1 MGLSDIPV
9 DITQL
14 TMLEQINVSNNKL
27 NNLKRIEQLPNL
39 KKIDASNN
47 QISALHQEMLDMWS
61 IESLYLYGNPI
72 VNTNPQLAQ
81 IENNQ
86 DGLKKALQQYFGG
99 AGGSSIQGL
108 SSGGLGGQ
116 IGGNYGLSG
125 GSGGFSTTA
134 LPQNSAGGGMGSYGG
149 NHASTVGLNKNFG
162 AGMQPSAY
170 GSANDSKL
178 GNMGRSNTGPT
189 QSYGTSS

>member
-1 MGLSDIPV
+1 MGLSDLPV

-14 TMLEQINVSNNKL
+14 TMLEQINLSNNKL

-39 KKIDASNN
+39 KRIDASNN
-47 QISALHQEMLDMWS
+47 QISGLHQEMLDMWS

-125 GSGGFSTTA
+125 GSGGYSTSQ

-162 AGMQPSAY
+162 GSMQPGAY
-170 GSANDSKL
+170 GSTGDSKL
-178 GNMGRSNTGPT
+178 ASVGRT
-189 QSYGTSS
+189 

>member
-1 MGLSDIPV
+1 MKIRHAKRGNERTLDLSNMGLSDLPV

-14 TMLEQINVSNNKL
+14 TMLEQINLSNNKL

-81 IENNQ
+81 IENN
-86 DGLKKALQQYFGG
+86 
-99 AGGSSIQGL
+99 
-108 SSGGLGGQ
+108 
-116 IGGNYGLSG
+116 
-125 GSGGFSTTA
+125 
-134 LPQNSAGGGMGSYGG
+134 
-149 NHASTVGLNKNFG
+149 
-162 AGMQPSAY
+162 
-170 GSANDSKL
+170 
-178 GNMGRSNTGPT
+178 
-189 QSYGTSS
+189 